1 MSSGLAV
8 SVASRSTLLDRQ
20 SEEADEI
27 DCERERTAAVWCY
40 FARCGIDK
48 VSLHRR
54 LHRTARAKWRAMR
67 PIFHPNLVNGRYG
80 DPTVY
85 VETLFE
91 KRSLLFDIGEITS
104 LPPRKIRRIDQVFV
118 SHAHLDH
125 FIGFDH
131 LLRLLVGHEKSVQ
144 LFGPSGFA
152 ERVFHKLQA
161 YRWNLVESYSC
172 DLVFVVNELQAANSI
187 ATTRFHLT
195 KAFAAE
201 PAVCRQIL
209 AGVLCDEPTHRVSA
223 TILEH
228 GIPCLAFALQE
239 AAHVN
244 VWKNRLL
251 ERGLPVG
258 PWLRSLKEAVVEQR
272 TDDYLIQIDGSTTTD
287 RGFEPLGSL
296 RDLVTVTA
304 GQKIAYVTDVADT
317 PSNRAAIVALVQNA
331 DVLFIEASFAGA
343 DDALARDRAHLTTT
357 AAGEIAREANVR
369 RVEPFHFSPRYAG
382 EPQRM
387 LAEVSAAF
395 TASRG

>member
-1 MSSGLAV
+1 
-8 SVASRSTLLDRQ
+8 
-20 SEEADEI
+20 
-27 DCERERTAAVWCY
+27 
-40 FARCGIDK
+40 
-48 VSLHRR
+48 
-54 LHRTARAKWRAMR
+54 MR

-91 KRSLLFDIGEITS
+91 KRSLLFDVGEIAS
-104 LPPRKIRRIDQVFV
+104 LSPRRIRRIDQVFV

-125 FIGFDH
+125 FVGFDH

-161 YRWNLVESYSC
+161 YRWNLVENYPC
-172 DLVFVVNELQAANSI
+172 DLVFVVSELGTTDSMS
-187 ATTRFHLT
+187 TTRFRLR

-201 PAVCRQIL
+201 PSVSRKPF

-223 TILEH
+223 AILEH
-228 GIPCLAFALQE
+228 GTPCLAFALQE

-258 PWLRSLKEAVVEQR
+258 PWLRSLKKAVIERRADDHLIRIDEAA
-272 TDDYLIQIDGSTTTD
+272 TSD
-287 RGFEPLGSL
+287 RLVPLASL
-296 RDLVTVTA
+296 RDLLTVTA

-317 PSNRAAIVALVQNA
+317 PANRAAIVALIQNA
-331 DVLFIEASFAGA
+331 DILFIEAAFAGA
-343 DDALARDRAHLTTT
+343 DAALARKRAHLTTT

-382 EPQRM
+382 EQERM
-387 LAEVSAAF
+387 LAEVMAAF
-395 TASRG
+395 RACRA

>member
-1 MSSGLAV
+1 
-8 SVASRSTLLDRQ
+8 
-20 SEEADEI
+20 
-27 DCERERTAAVWCY
+27 
-40 FARCGIDK
+40 
-48 VSLHRR
+48 
-54 LHRTARAKWRAMR
+54 MR

-91 KRSLLFDIGEITS
+91 KRSLLFDVGEIAS
-104 LPPRKIRRIDQVFV
+104 LSPRRIRRIDQVFV

-125 FIGFDH
+125 FVGFDH

-161 YRWNLVESYSC
+161 YRWNLVENYPC
-172 DLVFVVNELQAANSI
+172 DLVFVVSELETTDSMS
-187 ATTRFHLT
+187 TTRFRLR

-201 PAVCRQIL
+201 PSVSRKPF

-223 TILEH
+223 AILEH
-228 GIPCLAFALQE
+228 GTPCLAFALQE

-258 PWLRSLKEAVVEQR
+258 PWLRSLKKAVIERRADDHLIRIDEAA
-272 TDDYLIQIDGSTTTD
+272 TSD
-287 RGFEPLGSL
+287 RLVPLASL
-296 RDLVTVTA
+296 RDLLTVTA

-317 PSNRAAIVALVQNA
+317 PANRAAIVALIQNA
-331 DVLFIEASFAGA
+331 DILFIEAAFAGA
-343 DDALARDRAHLTTT
+343 DAALARKRAHLTTT

-382 EPQRM
+382 EQERM
-387 LAEVSAAF
+387 LAEVMAAF
-395 TASRG
+395 RACRA